1 MGDFEEKCNLMA
13 IILSNRV
20 REAMFA
26 NTANYTEWIRDRAE
40 SDLRGTFI
48 DIFRENFE
56 HYMTTLI
63 DKKIAGLA
71 GRVVRH
77 LGSHTDINIDRMD
90 TYIRMEMSTMYAWCR
105 ELPDRLYASV
115 SPDRYAFIW

>member
-20 REAMFA
+20 REGMLA
-26 NTANYTEWIRDRAE
+26 NTENYAEWIRDRAE
-40 SDLRGTFI
+40 TDLRRTFI

-56 HYMTTLI
+56 HYMTASI
-63 DKKIAGLA
+63 DNKIAELA

-77 LGSHTDINIDRMD
+77 LSIHADINIDRMD

-105 ELPDRLYASV
+105 ELPDLIYAGISQ
-115 SPDRYAFIW
+115 DRYAFIW